1 MTLRTPRGQR
11 SSTGTPGRA
20 RRATGAV
27 RDSAAR
33 TRHSALVPPGV
44 LHQQVSS
51 ALATWQLD
59 TAEALLSD
67 IDSSLPPHTT
77 AVGELGG
84 APLTSLARAWADTLR
99 AELLVRRLRLAGYSL
114 LGEPLTE
121 GGPEQ
126 DGALDLHEGV
136 AELHGDRPDAGASD
150 SDADLHAHAR
160 ARAESAGHAARAI
173 ALVRSARAAFDG
185 QDDDL
190 QRAAGL
196 VRHAR
201 IELLSRRVDAAMDE
215 AVEAASLLD
224 PNLPATPLLVHTLGS
239 LAGVLAD
246 LELMPLALDY
256 QRRAADAAEA
266 AAELAITAGASG
278 PRPRALAA
286 DAATQLAALC
296 AEIGEGLLEDGGPEA
311 AAPHF
316 ARARDLA
323 VRALGR
329 LTAGDPGVLDAQV
342 VHGWALVGLGDHP
355 AAVALL
361 RSGGT
366 AAPAPEDRA
375 RRAAAER
382 GRGRARRRAGD
393 GPAADDHLAT
403 ALALATENGLPR
415 VRRAALRELCTLHA
429 ELDDA
434 ARALPYL
441 QAYLA
446 DELDRVDERRTR
458 WVELFGR
465 RKSLLETERA
475 AGQLRRQ
482 AYEDPLTHLPNRRYA
497 EARLDGLLG
506 CGAPA
511 LAVVDIDRFKSINDA
526 AGHPGGDAV
535 LRAVGQLLVDGCR
548 DTDEVCRWAGDE
560 FVILLPDTTAEQ
572 AERAME
578 RIRRAIAAHDWSAL
592 DVEVPVTISVGVAS
606 AARGDDRR
614 TLFAA
619 ADGVLYEAKRGGRDR
634 VVRLSGVTQTRAG
647 DGPALAVEGT
657 VVDGTALD
665 GTMPEG
671 AVSSPDT
678 TAAEVPGTAAPAVRV
693 AAVSA
698 HPLDEIPADRPEHD
712 PADDAGGFAPL
723 LVEPPADE
731 PVRPR
736 SPLDELFGPPR
747 TAGRTV
753 GPAAIPPLA
762 PVAPVTPVAPA
773 STVTGSATGQVTA
786 AAGTPVPVAP
796 AGVPVP
802 NETASFGPDII
813 WGTGR
818 STEQVLALVRAAR
831 REFPDRPAVVV
842 RAGADTL
849 VALASEHDAYTT
861 MDAAAMS
868 AAVGPLPEPVG
879 RVGVLCA
886 SSGDTPI
893 AAEAA
898 FVARVTGTEVV
909 RVDDVGGS
917 RIRPLLTDRSLLTEA
932 DCLVVVAGLDAAL
945 ASVISGLTDVPIVA
959 VPTSTGQGN
968 AFGGFSAL
976 LTMLNS
982 AAPGVVVSNIDNGWS
997 AGVFAARIA
1006 RRTAR

>member
-1 MTLRTPRGQR
+1 MRD
-11 SSTGTPGRA
+11 TGA
-20 RRATGAV
+20 ATGQ
-27 RDSAAR
+27 
-33 TRHSALVPPGV
+33 SALVPPGV

-51 ALATWQLD
+51 ALANWQLD
-59 TAEALLSD
+59 TAEALLTD
-67 IDSSLPPHTT
+67 IDRSLPPHTS

-84 APLTSLARAWADTLR
+84 APLTSLARAWSDTLR

-114 LGEPLTE
+114 LGEPLVD

-126 DGALDLHEGV
+126 EPALDLHTGV
-136 AELHGDRPDAGASD
+136 AELHGDRGAGKPRVEDEGRTESA
-150 SDADLHAHAR
+150 AHA
-160 ARAESAGHAARAI
+160 ALAV

-224 PNLPATPLLVHTLGS
+224 PALPASPLLVHTLS
-239 LAGVLAD
+239 ALAGVLAD

-256 QRRAADAAEA
+256 QHRAIDTAERAAAQAVGVS
-266 AAELAITAGASG
+266 AGRAG
-278 PRPRALAA
+278 RGPRALAA
-286 DAATQLAALC
+286 DAAIWLGALC
-296 AEIGEGLLEDGGPEA
+296 AEVGEGLLDDGGPA
-311 AAPHF
+311 AATAQF
-316 ARARDLA
+316 AEARDLA
-323 VRALGR
+323 LRALGQ
-329 LTAGDPGVLDAQV
+329 LPAGDPGVLVAQV
-342 VHGWALVGLGDHP
+342 VHGWALVGLGDH
-355 AAVALL
+355 AAAATLLRTAVAAAA
-361 RSGGT
+361 GT
-366 AAPAPEDRA
+366 GDRA
-375 RRAAAER
+375 LLASAQLAL
-382 GRGRARRRAGD
+382 GRALRRSGD
-393 GPAADDHLAT
+393 GPAADDHLAA
-403 ALALATENGLPR
+403 ALALATEHGATR

-482 AYEDPLTHLPNRRYA
+482 AYEDPLTQLPNRRFA

-506 CGAPA
+506 AGSPAA
-511 LAVVDIDRFKSINDA
+511 LAVVDIDRFKSINDV

-560 FVILLPDTTAEQ
+560 FVIVLPETTAEQ

-578 RIRRAIAAHDWSAL
+578 RIRRSIAGYDWSAL
-592 DVEVPVTISVGVAS
+592 GVSVPVTISVGIAA

-614 TLFAA
+614 SLFAS
-619 ADGVLYEAKRGGRDR
+619 ADGVLYEAKRAGRDR
-634 VVRLSGVTQTRAG
+634 VVRLSTTTQTRVEDPAG
-647 DGPALAVEGT
+647 PDGAAGSAAGSAAVVDAEIVDAPSPAGLPGGPDTATAEVPEPAAGAARVGDVSAHLLDDGPAERSG
-657 VVDGTALD
+657 G
-665 GTMPEG
+665 
-671 AVSSPDT
+671 
-678 TAAEVPGTAAPAVRV
+678 
-693 AAVSA
+693 
-698 HPLDEIPADRPEHD
+698 D

-736 SPLDELFGPPR
+736 NPLDELFGPPR
-747 TAGRTV
+747 GAGRTV
-753 GPAAIPPLA
+753 GPAVVPP
-762 PVAPVTPVAPA
+762 
-773 STVTGSATGQVTA
+773 
-786 AAGTPVPVAP
+786 PVPVAP
-796 AGVPVP
+796 STPASAPVSAP
-802 NETASFGPDII
+802 PAALEPAFGPDVI
-813 WGTGR
+813 WGSGR
-818 STEQVLALVRAAR
+818 STDQVLALVREAR

-842 RAGADTL
+842 RASADTL

-861 MDAAAMS
+861 MDAGAMS
-868 AAVGPLPEPVG
+868 AAVGPLPEPLG

-886 SSGDTPI
+886 SSGDVPV

-909 RVDDVGGS
+909 RVDDIGGS
-917 RIRPLLTDRSLLTEA
+917 RIRPLLADRSLLTEV
-932 DCLVVVAGLDAAL
+932 DCLVVVAGMDAAL
-945 ASVISGLTDVPIVA
+945 ASVVSGLTDVPVVA

-968 AFGGFSAL
+968 AFGGFGAL
-976 LTMLNS
+976 MTMLNS

-1006 RRTAR
+1006 RRTSKR

>member
-1 MTLRTPRGQR
+1 M
-11 SSTGTPGRA
+11 
-20 RRATGAV
+20 
-27 RDSAAR
+27 
-33 TRHSALVPPGV
+33 PPGP

-51 ALATWQLD
+51 ALASWQLD
-59 TAEALLSD
+59 SAEALLREVEGEV
-67 IDSSLPPHTT
+67 T
-77 AVGELGG
+77 AADRAA

-114 LGEPLTE
+114 LGDPLVD

-126 DGALDLHEGV
+126 EGPLDLH
-136 AELHGDRPDAGASD
+136 GDTGPLSD
-150 SDADLHAHAR
+150 VPVDRDTRS
-160 ARAESAGHAARAI
+160 ESATHAALAI
-173 ALVRSARAAFDG
+173 SLVRSARAAFDA

-196 VRHAR
+196 ARHAR

-224 PNLPATPLLVHTLGS
+224 PGLPPSPLLVHTLGS
-239 LAGVLAD
+239 LAAVLAD

-256 QRRAADAAEA
+256 QRRAADVAAGLA
-266 AAELAITAGASG
+266 GRATDDDDPADRELLA
-278 PRPRALAA
+278 ALAGE
-286 DAATQLAALC
+286 TSTRLAALC
-296 AEIGEGLLEDGGPEA
+296 AEVGEGLLEDGGTEA

-316 ARARDLA
+316 AEARDLA
-323 VRALGR
+323 VRALDQ
-329 LTAGDPGVLDAQV
+329 LPPTDAGVLDARV
-342 VHGWALVGLGDHP
+342 VHGWALVGLGEHD
-355 AAVALL
+355 AAASVL
-361 RSGGT
+361 RTVVGRTG
-366 AAPAPEDRA
+366 EDRA
-375 RRAAAER
+375 LLASAEL
-382 GRGRARRRAGD
+382 GLGRALRRGGD
-393 GPAADDHLAT
+393 PRAADDHLAT
-403 ALALATENGLPR
+403 ALTLATEHGLPR
-415 VRRAALRELCTLHA
+415 LRRAALRELCTLHA
-429 ELDDA
+429 DLDDA

-497 EARLDGLLG
+497 EARLDGLLSAG
-506 CGAPA
+506 SAPA
-511 LAVVDIDRFKSINDA
+511 LAVVDIDRFKAINDA

-535 LRAVGQLLVDGCR
+535 LRAVGQLLVEGCR
-548 DTDEVCRWAGDE
+548 GNDEVCRWAGDE

-578 RIRRAIAAHDWSAL
+578 RIRRSIAAHDWSAL
-592 DVEVPVTISVGVAS
+592 GVSVPVRISVGIAQ

-619 ADGVLYEAKRGGRDR
+619 ADGVLYDAKRAGRDR
-634 VVRLSGVTQTRAG
+634 VVRLSGVTQTRAAEDTAATIEG
-647 DGPALAVEGT
+647 TAGAAVDTPIEAAVEAVAAPIVGGVTVSPRFDGPDEH
-657 VVDGTALD
+657 DG
-665 GTMPEG
+665 
-671 AVSSPDT
+671 
-678 TAAEVPGTAAPAVRV
+678 
-693 AAVSA
+693 
-698 HPLDEIPADRPEHD
+698 D
-712 PADDAGGFAPL
+712 PADAAGGFAGL
-723 LVEPPADE
+723 LVEPDDESPAE
-731 PVRPR
+731 ATGPAPVDGQARTR
-736 SPLDELFGPPR
+736 TPLDELFGGPLRRP
-747 TAGRTV
+747 AGRRIGPAEPAPAAAEPVPAAPV
-753 GPAAIPPLA
+753 GPPVTPPA
-762 PVAPVTPVAPA
+762 PVARELGV
-773 STVTGSATGQVTA
+773 
-786 AAGTPVPVAP
+786 P
-796 AGVPVP
+796 AG
-802 NETASFGPDII
+802 PDVI

-818 STEQVLALVRAAR
+818 STEQVLALVREAR
-831 REFPDRPAVVV
+831 RDHPDHPAVVV
-842 RAGADTL
+842 RASADTL

-868 AAVGPLPEPVG
+868 AAVGPVPEPRG

-898 FVARVTGTEVV
+898 FVARVSGADVV

-917 RIRPLLTDRSLLTEA
+917 RIRPLLADPALLTDV

-945 ASVISGLTDVPIVA
+945 ASVVSGLTEVPVVA
-959 VPTSTGQGN
+959 VPTSAGAG
-968 AFGGFSAL
+968 ASFGGFGAL

-982 AAPGVVVSNIDNGWS
+982 AAPGVVVSSIDNGWS

>member
-1 MTLRTPRGQR
+1 M
-11 SSTGTPGRA
+11 
-20 RRATGAV
+20 
-27 RDSAAR
+27 
-33 TRHSALVPPGV
+33 VPPGL

-51 ALATWQLD
+51 ALSNWQLD
-59 TAEALLSD
+59 TAETLLRE
-67 IDSSLPPHTT
+67 IDGDLPP
-77 AVGELGG
+77 APVDDRP
-84 APLTSLARAWADTLR
+84 APPLTSLARAWADTLR
-99 AELLVRRLRLAGYSL
+99 AELLVRRLRRAGYSL
-114 LGEPLTE
+114 LGDPLVE

-126 DGALDLHEGV
+126 EGPLDLHGPVGAPGEAV
-136 AELHGDRPDAGASD
+136 DRD
-150 SDADLHAHAR
+150 SR
-160 ARAESAGHAARAI
+160 SESATHAALAI
-173 ALVRSARAAFDG
+173 SLVRSARAAFDA

-196 VRHAR
+196 ARHAR

-224 PNLPATPLLVHTLGS
+224 PALPPSPLLVHTLSS
-239 LAGVLAD
+239 LAAVLAD

-256 QRRAADAAEA
+256 QRRAADVTAEA
-266 AAELAITAGASG
+266 IGAAATDAEAGSVD
-278 PRPRALAA
+278 ALAGE
-286 DAATQLAALC
+286 AATRLAALC
-296 AEIGEGLLEDGGPEA
+296 AEVGEGLLDDGGADA

-316 ARARDLA
+316 AEARDLA
-323 VRALGR
+323 VRALGQ
-329 LTAGDPGVLDAQV
+329 LPPGVPGMLDAQV
-342 VHGWALVGLGDHP
+342 VHGWALVGLGEH
-355 AAVALL
+355 AAA
-361 RSGGT
+361 RSVLTSVVST
-366 AAPAPEDRA
+366 AESAEDRA
-375 RRAAAER
+375 LLASAEL
-382 GRGRARRRAGD
+382 GLGRALRRSGD
-393 GPAADDHLAT
+393 PRAADDHLAT
-403 ALALATENGLPR
+403 ALASATEHGLPR
-415 VRRAALRELCTLHA
+415 LRRAALRELCTLHA

-497 EARLDGLLG
+497 EARLDGLLSAG
-506 CGAPA
+506 GVPA
-511 LAVVDIDRFKSINDA
+511 LAVVDVDRFKAINDA
-526 AGHPGGDAV
+526 AGHPTGDAV

-560 FVILLPDTTAEQ
+560 FVILLPDTTSEQ

-578 RIRRAIAAHDWSAL
+578 RIRRSIAAHDWSAL
-592 DVEVPVTISVGVAS
+592 GVEVPVRISVGIAQ

-619 ADGVLYEAKRGGRDR
+619 ADGVLYDAKRAGRDR
-634 VVRLSGVTQTRAG
+634 VVRLSGVTQTRATDPDRTTIDGQVAEAPPATDPAAGETLG
-647 DGPALAVEGT
+647 DAPA
-657 VVDGTALD
+657 
-665 GTMPEG
+665 
-671 AVSSPDT
+671 SPSADQM
-678 TAAEVPGTAAPAVRV
+678 TAAP
-693 AAVSA
+693 
-698 HPLDEIPADRPEHD
+698 LTADHAEQPED
-712 PADDAGGFAPL
+712 PTGGFAPL
-723 LVEPPADE
+723 LVEPAAAE
-731 PVRPR
+731 PVVEATDEERAARTGSPR
-736 SPLDELFGPPR
+736 DELPGGPSAR
-747 TAGRTV
+747 AGSRLE
-753 GPAAIPPLA
+753 PAEPTA
-762 PVAPVTPVAPA
+762 PVLDPSASSAPVVDLPA
-773 STVTGSATGQVTA
+773 LAI
-786 AAGTPVPVAP
+786 
-796 AGVPVP
+796 
-802 NETASFGPDII
+802 GPDVI

-818 STEQVLALVRAAR
+818 TTEQVLALVREAR
-831 REFPDRPAVVV
+831 REHPQHPAVVV
-842 RAGADTL
+842 RASADTL
-849 VALASEHDAYTT
+849 VALATEHDAYTT

-868 AAVGPLPEPVG
+868 AAVGPVPEPVG

-917 RIRPLLTDRSLLTEA
+917 RIRPLLADRSLLTDV

-945 ASVISGLTDVPIVA
+945 ASVVSGLTEVPVVA
-959 VPTSTGQGN
+959 VPTSAGQG
-968 AFGGFSAL
+968 ASSFGGFSAL

-1006 RRTAR
+1006 RRTATA

>member
-1 MTLRTPRGQR
+1 
-11 SSTGTPGRA
+11 
-20 RRATGAV
+20 
-27 RDSAAR
+27 
-33 TRHSALVPPGV
+33 
-44 LHQQVSS
+44 
-51 ALATWQLD
+51 
-59 TAEALLSD
+59 
-67 IDSSLPPHTT
+67 
-77 AVGELGG
+77 
-84 APLTSLARAWADTLR
+84 ADTLR

-114 LGEPLTE
+114 LGEPLVE

-126 DGALDLHEGV
+126 DGPLDLHVGGRDAAIPPEP
-136 AELHGDRPDAGASD
+136 LDRD
-150 SDADLHAHAR
+150 SR
-160 ARAESAGHAARAI
+160 SESATHAALAI
-173 ALVRSARAAFDG
+173 ALVRSARAAFDA

-215 AVEAASLLD
+215 AVESASLLD
-224 PNLPATPLLVHTLGS
+224 PALPVTPLLVHTLSS
-239 LAGVLAD
+239 LAAVLAD

-256 QRRAADAAEA
+256 QSRAAEA
-266 AAELAITAGASG
+266 AASMADRPGDRAGEVERQA
-278 PRPRALAA
+278 ATVLAA
-286 DAATQLAALC
+286 EAATRLAALC
-296 AEIGEGLLEDGGPEA
+296 TEVGESLLDDGSVDA

-316 ARARDLA
+316 GQARALA
-323 VRALGR
+323 ERALDQ
-329 LTAGDPGVLDAQV
+329 LPAGDPAVLDAQV
-342 VHGWALVGLGDHP
+342 VRGWALVGGGEH
-355 AAVALL
+355 AAATALL
-361 RSGGT
+361 RGVVG
-366 AAPAPEDRA
+366 AAAASADRA
-375 RRAAAER
+375 LLSSAEL
-382 GRGRARRRAGD
+382 GLGRALRRSGEPR
-393 GPAADDHLAT
+393 AADDHLAS
-403 ALALATENGLPR
+403 ALALATEHGLPR
-415 VRRAALRELCTLHA
+415 LRRAALRELCTLHA

-482 AYEDPLTHLPNRRYA
+482 AYEDALTHLPNRRYA
-497 EARLDGLLG
+497 EARLDGLLSS
-506 CGAPA
+506 GAVPA
-511 LAVVDIDRFKSINDA
+511 LAVVDIDRFKAINDA

-560 FVILLPDTTAEQ
+560 FVILLPETTAEQ

-578 RIRRAIAAHDWSAL
+578 RIRRSIAAHDWSAL
-592 DVEVPVTISVGVAS
+592 GVEVPVRISVGIAQ

-619 ADGVLYEAKRGGRDR
+619 ADGVLYDAKRAGRDR
-634 VVRLSGVTQTRAG
+634 VVRLSGVTQTREVATLEAEPL
-647 DGPALAVEGT
+647 DT
-657 VVDGTALD
+657 VAPPPTRV
-665 GTMPEG
+665 
-671 AVSSPDT
+671 PD
-678 TAAEVPGTAAPAVRV
+678 APPPAVIMETM
-693 AAVSA
+693 STS
-698 HPLDEIPADRPEHD
+698 PLDDLTDDRAAD
-712 PADDAGGFAPL
+712 PADAAGGFAPL
-723 LVEPPADE
+723 LVEPAGAPIAVAPGAAPDAE
-731 PVRPR
+731 EAPVRPR
-736 SPLDELFGPPR
+736 TPLDELFG
-747 TAGRTV
+747 
-753 GPAAIPPLA
+753 GPAARPAGRRIE
-762 PVAPVTPVAPA
+762 PVAPEPAPRVAAAVSPPAAPA
-773 STVTGSATGQVTA
+773 PVTREPVLATG
-786 AAGTPVPVAP
+786 
-796 AGVPVP
+796 
-802 NETASFGPDII
+802 PDVI

-818 STEQVLALVRAAR
+818 STEQVLALVREAR
-831 REFPDRPAVVV
+831 RDHPDHPAVVV

-861 MDAAAMS
+861 MDHAAMS
-868 AAVGPLPEPVG
+868 AAVGPVPEPVG

-898 FVARVTGTEVV
+898 FVARVTGTDVV

-917 RIRPLLTDRSLLTEA
+917 RIRPLLTDRSLLTDV

-945 ASVISGLTDVPIVA
+945 ASVVSGLTEVPVVA
-959 VPTSTGQGN
+959 VPTSAGQG
-968 AFGGFSAL
+968 AGSFGGFSAL

-1006 RRTAR
+1006 RRTARH

>member
-1 MTLRTPRGQR
+1 M
-11 SSTGTPGRA
+11 
-20 RRATGAV
+20 
-27 RDSAAR
+27 
-33 TRHSALVPPGV
+33 PPGV
-44 LHQQVSS
+44 LHQQVST
-51 ALATWQLD
+51 ALTNWQLD
-59 TAEALLSD
+59 AAEALLRQVD
-67 IDSSLPPHTT
+67 DDAAADRGP
-77 AVGELGG
+77 

-114 LGEPLTE
+114 LGDPLVE

-126 DGALDLHEGV
+126 DGPLDLNPAPRATGD
-136 AELHGDRPDAGASD
+136 ATGPGAPGDRGS
-150 SDADLHAHAR
+150 R
-160 ARAESAGHAARAI
+160 TESATHAAHAI
-173 ALVRSARAAFDG
+173 ALVRSARAAFDA

-196 VRHAR
+196 ARHAR

-224 PNLPATPLLVHTLGS
+224 PGLPAGPLLVHTLGA
-239 LAGVLAD
+239 LATVLAD

-256 QRRAADAAEA
+256 QHRAADAAEQLA
-266 AAELAITAGASG
+266 AVPGERATDVDRQSARRLAAEAGT
-278 PRPRALAA
+278 R
-286 DAATQLAALC
+286 LAALC
-296 AEIGEGLLEDGGPEA
+296 AELGEGLLDDGSAEA

-316 ARARDLA
+316 AQARELA
-323 VRALGR
+323 ERALAQFPAEDR
-329 LTAGDPGVLDAQV
+329 GVLDAQAV
-342 VHGWALVGLGDHP
+342 RGWALVGTGEHRLAADLLRRVVP
-355 AAVALL
+355 AA
-361 RSGGT
+361 T
-366 AAPAPEDRA
+366 AAEDRA
-375 RRAAAER
+375 LTASAELAL
-382 GRGRARRRAGD
+382 GRALRRSGD
-393 GPAADDHLAT
+393 PRAADDHLA
-403 ALALATENGLPR
+403 AGLALATEHGLAR
-415 VRRAALRELCTLHA
+415 LRRAALRELCTLHA

-497 EARLDGLLG
+497 EARLDGLLSA
-506 CGAPA
+506 GAVPA
-511 LAVVDIDRFKSINDA
+511 LAVVDIDRFKAINDA

-578 RIRRAIAAHDWSAL
+578 RIRRSIAAHDWSAL
-592 DVEVPVTISVGVAS
+592 GVEVPVRISVGIAQ

-619 ADGVLYEAKRGGRDR
+619 ADGVLYDAKRAGRDR
-634 VVRLSGVTQTRAG
+634 VVRLSGVTQTRDADTAPAG
-647 DGPALAVEGT
+647 VPE
-657 VVDGTALD
+657 TAATTAIM
-665 GTMPEG
+665 GTMS
-671 AVSSPDT
+671 SSP
-678 TAAEVPGTAAPAVRV
+678 
-693 AAVSA
+693 
-698 HPLDEIPADRPEHD
+698 LDDLTDDQQATD
-712 PADDAGGFAPL
+712 PADAAGGFAPL
-723 LVEPPADE
+723 LVEPADQPFVVDSVVVEPGDDEAADDEPADDELEDRAEDEPADEVDEE

-736 SPLDELFGPPR
+736 SPLDELFGGPVRRPGGRRIGPVDPAPEPAPELPPEP
-747 TAGRTV
+747 ALPPAPPAP
-753 GPAAIPPLA
+753 PAAP
-762 PVAPVTPVAPA
+762 PVAPA
-773 STVTGSATGQVTA
+773 A
-786 AAGTPVPVAP
+786 AVGTPASRGPVPV
-796 AGVPVP
+796 
-802 NETASFGPDII
+802 SGPDVI

-818 STEQVLALVRAAR
+818 STEQVLALVREAR
-831 REFPDRPAVVV
+831 REHPDHPAVVV
-842 RAGADTL
+842 RASADTL

-861 MDAAAMS
+861 MDHAAMA
-868 AAVGPLPEPVG
+868 AAVGPIPEPVG
-879 RVGVLCA
+879 QVGVLCA

-898 FVARVTGTEVV
+898 FVARVTGTGVV

-917 RIRPLLTDRSLLTEA
+917 RLRPLVSDTSLLTDV

-945 ASVISGLTDVPIVA
+945 ASVVSGLTEVPVVA
-959 VPTSTGQGN
+959 VPTSAGQG
-968 AFGGFSAL
+968 ASSFGGFSAL